1 MYKRQGLVIGYR
13 TAIIRYP
20 ELKLSFIYLTNDN
33 NDATYQRLNKILDL
47 FRTGSIRD
55 PNLSLDGFPN
65 AREEADKLTQEEK
78 FEEIIDLSSYVG
90 SYASTEL
97 ECIWNVSFKNNRLV
111 LSNQKIK
118 EIKLKHSSA
127 DKFGFIEFLRDDS
140 GNVMKLLLSGEGIE
154 FLKIK

>member
-1 MYKRQGLVIGYR
+1 MQPIPILRIWTVSYTHLDVYKRQ
-13 TAIIRYP
+13 
-20 ELKLSFIYLTNDN
+20 
-33 NDATYQRLNKILDL
+33 
-47 FRTGSIRD
+47 
-55 PNLSLDGFPN
+55 
-65 AREEADKLTQEEK
+65 
-78 FEEIIDLSSYVG
+78 VG

-140 GNVMKLLLSGEGIE
+140 GKVMKLLLSGEGIE